1 MKASKL
7 IRDKST
13 PERRAFWDSIK
24 KTAEEIKD
32 WPAWKRAGININPD
46 NFRTY
51 EPEEDKKR

>member
-1 MKASKL
+1 MKL
-7 IRDKST
+7 VRDKST

-51 EPEEDKKR
+51 DPEEEKKR